1 MKQEIIDYL
10 LSKGFSQNGD
20 VFTFVMKRPIGEYII
35 NGQRNIRYQDTE
47 IHIKYI
53 YEGWEGNS
61 EEDSIPITQ
70 WSIAVQGETATEF
83 IIHGL
88 EEFKEMIK

>member
-47 IHIKYI
+47 IQIKYI

-61 EEDSIPITQ
+61 EEYSIPITQ